1 MTNVILASVFT
12 LVGSLG
18 SFVVGLV
25 VEYLLR
31 SGESYAARSMHG
43 LEAATGADRV
53 PLVRGPVLQQQGREH
68 RPVGPGGRVL
78 RGGKP
83 IDALPV
89 KDAQGTNPPVGPI
102 DLPSRHSVYIPMIVE
117 ADGELL
123 KKLKGSDRGR
133 FVVPLGKLA
142 CSCALDC
149 GGLCCVSSGDT
160 TDRTA
165 LKGALR
171 WRTSENSVKAK
182 FSHKVHIPVGV
193 G

>member
-1 MTNVILASVFT
+1 MDW
-12 LVGSLG
+12 
-18 SFVVGLV
+18 
-25 VEYLLR
+25 R
-31 SGESYAARSMHG
+31 
-43 LEAATGADRV
+43 
-53 PLVRGPVLQQQGREH
+53 Q
-68 RPVGPGGRVL
+68 L
-78 RGGKP
+78 RGLTEYRSFEVRFFNNKDVNIALWDPEAEFYEEGKL

-182 FSHKVHIPVGV
+182 FSHKVHIPVRV